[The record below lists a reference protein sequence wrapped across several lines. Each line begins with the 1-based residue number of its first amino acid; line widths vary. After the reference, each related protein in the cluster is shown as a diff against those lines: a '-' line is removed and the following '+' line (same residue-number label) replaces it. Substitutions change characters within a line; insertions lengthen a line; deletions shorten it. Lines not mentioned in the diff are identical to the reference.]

1 MGPPQSVAS
10 LLGTA
15 AQISTGDLTVI
26 RRNLLMPFPQPLP
39 RSKSLGSCGVVLNVV
54 AGSQACMPAYLPGKF
69 FIEVDQSRAGLL
81 SPLPRTNVPLGACL
95 QTAVQ
100 H

>member
-10 LLGTA
+10 LLGK
-15 AQISTGDLTVI
+15 IRTGDLTVN
-26 RRNLLMPFPQPLP
+26 RRNLFMPFPQPLP
-39 RSKSLGSCGVVLNVV
+39 RSKSLGSCGVLLKVV

-69 FIEVDQSRAGLL
+69 FIEVDQSRAGPL

-100 H
+100 R